1 MLLGTVLIVVVVVI
15 FVFTMAMSSFYS
27 ISGVWEK
34 IEEEAQNAGKERI
47 SLGQFGPIV
56 VGRRELPGGHQSFF
70 GVTFAGTVWL
80 KRRDYGSEVFIR
92 QGFPEDIAK
101 QLEGQVLVRLK
112 LRLSKDNLFLDGV
125 FVPYKIEFTHT
136 PPKVTGM
143 LALAALPRKYRR
155 AELIPVKTPTSVGAA
170 SK

>member
-80 KRRDYGSEVFIR
+80 KRRDYGSEIFTK
-92 QGFPEDIAK
+92 QGFPKEIVK
-101 QLEGQVLVRLK
+101 HLEGQVSVRLR

-125 FVPYKIEFTHT
+125 FIPYKIEFTRT
-136 PPKVTGM
+136 PPELTAM
-143 LALAALPRKYRR
+143 RALAAIPRKYRR
-155 AELIPVKTPTSVGAA
+155 AELISLKTPISVSAA